1 MYEKPEP
8 KVLQKAG
15 EKLVTTNLSIKKIV
29 AEQTNNQAQQAA
41 IQNEPAE
48 EFTID
53 QVNMFW
59 RQFANRMKDE
69 GKETF
74 YNALVKRNPK
84 QITNVLYQLEVDN
97 NVQIEVIKTDFDRF
111 MTFMRNS
118 LKNFA
123 FFVEVKVT
131 DNQSEDVKHL
141 NGKDKFAILA
151 RKFPYINTLKDT
163 FNLDIDY

>member
-29 AEQTNNQAQQAA
+29 AEQTSNHAHQTA
-41 IQNEPAE
+41 IQNAPAE
-48 EFTID
+48 EFSID

-118 LKNFA
+118 LKNFD

-131 DNQSEDVKHL
+131 DNQSEDIKHL

-151 RKFPYINTLKDT
+151 RKFPYITTLKDT